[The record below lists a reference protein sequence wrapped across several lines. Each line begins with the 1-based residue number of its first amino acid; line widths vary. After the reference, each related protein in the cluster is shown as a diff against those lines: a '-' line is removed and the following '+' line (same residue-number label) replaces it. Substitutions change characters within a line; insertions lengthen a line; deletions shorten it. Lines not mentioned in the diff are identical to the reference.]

1 MFTTGSPGSTAT
13 AERRRALL
21 LELSREDGPIRRA
34 HPMSFSPEVVEAY
47 RDRGPKTLTRDLNAL
62 RKLGLVRLDEGG
74 ASWQPRNGS
83 KPFCRFGWIA
93 GRVARIAERRSI
105 AGQGHTADNIARIAR
120 LCPASSVR

>member
-74 ASWQPRNGS
+74 ASWQPREQIQAFL
-83 KPFCRFGWIA
+83 PI
-93 GRVARIAERRSI
+93 RVESRQSHSNRRAAFDSGPR
-105 AGQGHTADNIARIAR
+105 AHSG
-120 LCPASSVR
+120 